1 MRKLWQRLLRSW
13 RRSKEH
19 EDELAIE
26 VAVLQHELAA
36 RRNAIPEEPLPP
48 LQSNSL
54 GPL

>member
-1 MRKLWQRLLRSW
+1 MWKLWQRLLRSW

-19 EDELAIE
+19 EDECAIE
-26 VAVLQHELAA
+26 VALFQHELAA

-48 LQSNSL
+48 LQGSSL